1 MTKSFT
7 FIVAMTFDPWELLAS
22 DNSLQYHLWK
32 YHIKG
37 FEIKGNHQLKKLST
51 VQQILHVSTLAI
63 V

>member
-1 MTKSFT
+1 
-7 FIVAMTFDPWELLAS
+7 MTFDPWELLTS

-51 VQQILHVSTLAI
+51 VPQNLHVSTLAI

>member
-32 YHIKG
+32 YLIKVLRSKD
-37 FEIKGNHQLKKLST
+37 ITN
-51 VQQILHVSTLAI
+51 
-63 V
+63 